1 MFLKMTI
8 TIELINL
15 ILYLK
20 NLFINIIIRK
30 YLSFVIQFVFFLQIR
45 SKRLL

>member
-30 YLSFVIQFVFFLQIR
+30 YLSFVIQFVFFLQIC
-45 SKRLL
+45 SKKLL